1 MTDTTR
7 SSSDFFNNEDSNT
20 TANPHIDHI
29 MTARLNRRGLLLGGM
44 GAAATSLFGAGALTG
59 CATAST
65 GAGTAAG
72 MTAPLSSLG
81 FAAVGKRSEERRV
94 GKEGRSR
101 WSAYD

>member
-7 SSSDFFNNEDSNT
+7 SSSDIFNNEDSNT

-65 GAGTAAG
+65 PAGAAAG
-72 MTAPLSSLG
+72 MTAPLSS
-81 FAAVGKRSEERRV
+81 
-94 GKEGRSR
+94 
-101 WSAYD
+101 